1 MAALRKSEGYI
12 TIQTASNLRAMFGC
26 RGYTRT
32 FKARRTRGKKKGLNG
47 QDKYF
52 GKDKMKEN

>member
-12 TIQTASNLRAMFGC
+12 TIQTASNLLAMFRC
-26 RGYTRT
+26 RGSTRT

-47 QDKYF
+47 QGKYF
-52 GKDKMKEN
+52 GKTR

>member
-12 TIQTASNLRAMFGC
+12 TIQTASNLRAMFRC
-26 RGYTRT
+26 RGSTRT

-47 QDKYF
+47 QGKYF
-52 GKDKMKEN
+52 GKTR